1 MSLRTHYSSRMLLV
15 LLVLLVIGGLVVWVP
30 TGSAEEHEG
39 RSRAKDKRQGD
50 GGRRRPPATRSYV
63 VLGYNDLGMHCMNQ
77 DFSQLCI
84 LPPYNN
90 LHAQVIERGREE
102 PRIIGSASSG
112 VTVRYTIP
120 GNTTSANKTNFWN
133 HARALLG

>member
-1 MSLRTHYSSRMLLV
+1 
-15 LLVLLVIGGLVVWVP
+15 
-30 TGSAEEHEG
+30 
-39 RSRAKDKRQGD
+39 
-50 GGRRRPPATRSYV
+50 V

-84 LPPYNN
+84 LPPFNN

-102 PRIIGSASSG
+102 PRIIGSVSNG
-112 VTVRYTIP
+112 ITVRYAIP

-133 HARALLG
+133 HAQALFGVQLQPNNGCGGQSPSTTLGRRADVPELPSAAEAAFPV